1 MNETHFISQS
11 ITLSL
16 VIVIS
21 LIFLVLGLFY
31 SKKYQGLN
39 NYLTANRNIGIFS
52 LTTSLV
58 ASALG
63 AWILF
68 GPVSAATWG
77 GIGAIIGYS
86 LGTAFPMF
94 FLIYLGKKIRKE
106 FPKGSSLIEFMRK
119 KFKKSLFKLILLMT
133 IFYMF
138 VFLCAEVTAVAVL
151 INYISGTELWIT
163 SSIVLL
169 STLIYTLYGGLRASI
184 FTDNIQMIV
193 IGILLLV
200 SIIYIDTVSGS
211 KFSLE
216 IIKKNNPHL
225 LSSSYLP
232 GYTAGF
238 TFFIAVAATN
248 LFHQGNWQ
256 RVFAAKNF
264 YTLKR
269 SLIFSFFIIIPIVF
283 FMGLTGMIS
292 FSIDSTIRPDLG
304 FFSLLLEKQSL
315 LISLIIIT
323 LGLSLTISTLDTLIN
338 AISSLIVVDGKATF
352 NFYKKVNYL
361 NFSRYVI
368 ISLSII
374 AFIVASK
381 GFDILYLFLLADLFC
396 CAFVLT
402 VFYSFYKKIDERT
415 AYISIIIGL
424 IGGFLMFP
432 TPDFSKSLL
441 VGILMPKELFAP
453 FVSQSLL
460 FLSFVVA
467 TFLPFLIFK
476 AKKF

>member
-1 MNETHFISQS
+1 
-11 ITLSL
+11 
-16 VIVIS
+16 
-21 LIFLVLGLFY
+21 
-31 SKKYQGLN
+31 
-39 NYLTANRNIGIFS
+39 
-52 LTTSLV
+52 
-58 ASALG
+58 
-63 AWILF
+63 
-68 GPVSAATWG
+68 
-77 GIGAIIGYS
+77 
-86 LGTAFPMF
+86 
-94 FLIYLGKKIRKE
+94 
-106 FPKGSSLIEFMRK
+106 
-119 KFKKSLFKLILLMT
+119 
-133 IFYMF
+133 
-138 VFLCAEVTAVAVL
+138 
-151 INYISGTELWIT
+151 
-163 SSIVLL
+163 
-169 STLIYTLYGGLRASI
+169 
-184 FTDNIQMIV
+184 MIV

-283 FMGLTGMIS
+283 FMGLTGMVS
-292 FSIDSTIRPDLG
+292 FSINSTIRPDLG

-352 NFYKKVNYL
+352 NFYKKLNYL
-361 NFSRYVI
+361 IFRYVI

-381 GFDILYLFLLADLFC
+381 D
-396 CAFVLT
+396 
-402 VFYSFYKKIDERT
+402 
-415 AYISIIIGL
+415 
-424 IGGFLMFP
+424 
-432 TPDFSKSLL
+432 
-441 VGILMPKELFAP
+441 
-453 FVSQSLL
+453 
-460 FLSFVVA
+460 
-467 TFLPFLIFK
+467 LIFV
-476 AKKF
+476 FIFISRSILLCICINCFL

>member
-1 MNETHFISQS
+1 MDKTYFISQS
-11 ITLSL
+11 ISLTL

-21 LIFLVLGLFY
+21 LIFLVLGLY
-31 SKKYQGLN
+31 HSKKYQGLN

-151 INYISGTELWIT
+151 IIYISGTELWIT

-193 IGILLLV
+193 IGILLLI
-200 SIIYIDTVSGS
+200 SIFYIDTVSGS

-256 RVFAAKNF
+256 RVFAAKDF

-283 FMGLTGMIS
+283 FMGLTGMVS
-292 FSIDSTIRPDLG
+292 FSINSTIRPDLG

-361 NFSRYVI
+361 
-368 ISLSII
+368 I